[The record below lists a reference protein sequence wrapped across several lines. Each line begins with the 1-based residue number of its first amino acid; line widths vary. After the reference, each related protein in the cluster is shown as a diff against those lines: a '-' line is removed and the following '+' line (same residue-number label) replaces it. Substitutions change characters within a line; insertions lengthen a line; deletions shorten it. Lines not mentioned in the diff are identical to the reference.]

1 MNFRAVLR
9 FVELLFFVLV
19 MEGNLGVKAAGVVFG
34 ASILMA
40 RQREY
45 AASFGLKAAG
55 VVFGASILMARQRG
69 VCGKV
74 RIESRGGGAL

>member
-1 MNFRAVLR
+1 MLGREFLNGSAKGIVCGKVRA
-9 FVELLFFVLV
+9 
-19 MEGNLGVKAAGVVFG
+19 KAAVVCFG

-55 VVFGASILMARQRG
+55 
-69 VCGKV
+69 
-74 RIESRGGGAL
+74 GGSFVENFV